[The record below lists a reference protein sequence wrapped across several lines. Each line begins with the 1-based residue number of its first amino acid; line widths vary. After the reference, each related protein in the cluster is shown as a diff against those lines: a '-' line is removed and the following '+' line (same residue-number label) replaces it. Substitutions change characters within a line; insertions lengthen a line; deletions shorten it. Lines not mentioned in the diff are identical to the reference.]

1 VAPITVDSGADRAG
15 TESRE
20 MVVRIVDPSGSE
32 PPTQRLTTSV
42 RPASLAGARIAVL
55 NNGKPNAAHVVG
67 RLGAHL
73 IERFGAEEIVE
84 AEKPN
89 SSRAFEAD
97 VLDRFRN
104 FDAAIVGV
112 GD

>member
-1 VAPITVDSGADRAG
+1 MNI
-15 TESRE
+15 
-20 MVVRIVDPSGSE
+20 RIADPSGSE
-32 PPTQRLTTSV
+32 PPTSSQPVSARLT
-42 RPASLAGARIAVL
+42 SLAGARIAVL
-55 NNGKPNAAHVVG
+55 SNGKPNADHVVG
-67 RLGAHL
+67 TLGRSLAERLGAT
-73 IERFGAEEIVE
+73 VPVM

-89 SSRAFEAD
+89 SSVPVTDE

>member
-1 VAPITVDSGADRAG
+1 MNVSI
-15 TESRE
+15 
-20 MVVRIVDPSGSE
+20 IDPSGGE
-32 PPTQRLTTSV
+32 PPTERLTTTT
-42 RPASLAGARIAVL
+42 RPGSLRGARIGVL

-67 RLGAHL
+67 QLGRHL
-73 IERFGAEEIVE
+73 AERFGAQDPVA

-89 SSRAFEAD
+89 SSRAFEAE
-97 VLDRFRN
+97 VLDEFRN

>member
-1 VAPITVDSGADRAG
+1 MD
-15 TESRE
+15 
-20 MVVRIVDPSGSE
+20 VRIVDPSGSE
-32 PPTQRLTTSV
+32 PPTRTQAVSA

-55 NNGKPNAAHVVG
+55 SNGKPNAGHVVG
-67 RLGAHL
+67 SLGRALAERLGATVPAL
-73 IERFGAEEIVE
+73 

-89 SSRAFEAD
+89 SSVSVTDE
-97 VLDRFRN
+97 VLAEFRN

>member
-1 VAPITVDSGADRAG
+1 
-15 TESRE
+15 

-32 PPTQRLTTSV
+32 PPTQRLTTSP
-42 RPASLAGARIAVL
+42 RPASLAGARIAVFD
-55 NNGKPNAAHVVG
+55 NGKPNASHIVG
-67 RLGAHL
+67 TLGRHL
-73 IERFGAEEIVE
+73 AERFGAEQPVA

-89 SSRAFEAD
+89 SSHPFQAE
-97 VLDRFRN
+97 VLDQFRN

>member
-1 VAPITVDSGADRAG
+1 MDA
-15 TESRE
+15 
-20 MVVRIVDPSGSE
+20 RIVDPSGSE
-32 PPTQRLTTSV
+32 PPTSSQAVSARL
-42 RPASLAGARIAVL
+42 ASLTGARIAML
-55 NNGKPNAAHVVG
+55 SNGKPNADHVVG
-67 RLGAHL
+67 TLGRSLTERLGAAVPVL
-73 IERFGAEEIVE
+73 

-89 SSRAFEAD
+89 SSVPVAEE

>member
-1 VAPITVDSGADRAG
+1 MD
-15 TESRE
+15 
-20 MVVRIVDPSGSE
+20 VRIVDPAGSE
-32 PPTQRLTTSV
+32 PPTQRLTTSP
-42 RPASLAGARIAVL
+42 RPASLAGARIGVL

-67 RLGAHL
+67 ELGAHL
-73 IERFGAEEIVE
+73 ARRFGADDPVA

-97 VLDRFRN
+97 VLDEFRN

>member
-1 VAPITVDSGADRAG
+1 MD
-15 TESRE
+15 
-20 MVVRIVDPSGSE
+20 VRIVDPSGSE
-32 PPTQRLTTSV
+32 PPTRTHAVSA

-55 NNGKPNAAHVVG
+55 SNGKPNAGYVVG
-67 RLGAHL
+67 TLGRSLAERLGTA
-73 IERFGAEEIVE
+73 APAM

-89 SSRAFEAD
+89 SSVAVSD
-97 VLDRFRN
+97 QVLDEFRN